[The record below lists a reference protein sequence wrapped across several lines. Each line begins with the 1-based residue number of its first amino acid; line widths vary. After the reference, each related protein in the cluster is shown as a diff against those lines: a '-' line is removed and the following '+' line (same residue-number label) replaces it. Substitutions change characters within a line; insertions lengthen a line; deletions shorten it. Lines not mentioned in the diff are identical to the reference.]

1 MMSNRLDKLSLI
13 LGSDVIIPD
22 TPVKIH
28 QPTMSEIALIGE
40 ERFFYSL
47 NSFVINMEQVQR
59 RIKEKILDEEEQK
72 KILANLNEYIIL
84 LQFLQSDEKLKHEFE
99 TLCNILFIDYKVQI
113 LQNSVKMLSKDEHG
127 VQPFDM
133 DLTFF
138 LSLKNTVQEIF
149 KLSKITEQTSLN
161 PKGKLAE
168 NIASKMQKSREKI
181 EKLKGEAQR
190 TEILSYYVSIL
201 GIGTNS
207 LNIHSIKD
215 LTIYQLY
222 DQLERFNL
230 YSQYDQSVR
239 AALAG
244 AKVDIVDWL
253 KKI

>member
-1 MMSNRLDKLSLI
+1 MSKLDKLSLM
-13 LGSDVIIPD
+13 LGADIIIPN
-22 TPVKIH
+22 TSVKIH
-28 QPTMSEIALIGE
+28 QPTMNEIALIGE

-47 NSFVINMEQVQR
+47 NGFVINMEQVQR
-59 RIKEKILDEEEQK
+59 KIKEKVTDKEQLK
-72 KILANLNEYIIL
+72 KMTANLNEYIIL
-84 LQFLQSDEKLKHEFE
+84 LQFLQSDKKLNEEFE
-99 TLCNILFIDYKVQI
+99 TLCNLLFIDYKVQI
-113 LQNSVKMLSKDEHG
+113 LPDKIKMISNDE
-127 VQPFDM
+127 QTLTSFDV
-133 DLTFF
+133 DLDFF
-138 LSLKNTVQEIF
+138 LSLKNVTQEIF

-181 EKLKGEAQR
+181 EKLKGEAEK

-207 LNIHSIKD
+207 LNVNSIKN